1 MLLAIGTKVKLKH
14 TGDRG
19 EVVALL
25 PNGMVNVYLTN
36 DDMEIPVF
44 EDDLIPSDLVN
55 KPVAKRIIV
64 PDKKPVITNHTPL
77 SQEAAVQYT
86 ILKSV
91 GLQLVFEPVLNAES
105 MTDHYRVWLINDSKD
120 EFIVTVAVKI
130 KGEVEKEHNSKIKAM
145 TKNDFGTMLFDKLND
160 NPVFELQ
167 KWRITSKGT
176 EGYAKNSIKLKAKTF
191 FSKMKTAPF
200 LNKPVHWFLAF
211 DNTSKKKD
219 SSVEDLRTYTKRN
232 ASRRLPRNEE
242 ERIRFSLNDVE
253 EFASFEIEI
262 DLHTEHLGVSTA
274 GMDNAQILRLQL
286 SNFEAFMENALRIGV
301 PRVFIIHGVGKG
313 KLRDMIATKLINNRD
328 VKTFRNE
335 YHPRYGWGA
344 TEVEFN

>member
-14 TGDRG
+14 TGDHG
-19 EVVALL
+19 EVVELL
-25 PNGMVNVYLTN
+25 PNGMVNVYLIK

-64 PDKKPVITNHTPL
+64 PEKKPIISNATPP
-77 SQEAAVQYT
+77 SQEAESQYA

-105 MTDHYRVWLINDSKD
+105 ITEYYRIWLINDSKD
-120 EFIVTVAVKI
+120 EFIVTMALKI
-130 KGEVEKEHNSKIKAM
+130 KGEVEKEHNSKIKGM
-145 TKNDFGTMLFDKLND
+145 SKNDFGTLLFDKLND

-176 EGYAKNSIKLKAKTF
+176 EGFAKNSIKLKAKTF

-211 DNTSKKKD
+211 DAAPKKKD
-219 SSVEDLRTYTKRN
+219 SSVEDLRSYTKRN

-242 ERIRFSLNDVE
+242 ERKRFSLYDVE
-253 EFASFEIEI
+253 EFASFEIEV

-286 SNFEAFMENALRIGV
+286 SHFEAFIENALRIGV

-313 KLRDMIATKLINNRD
+313 KLRDMIATKLIQNRD

-344 TEVEFN
+344 TEVEF

>member
-19 EVVALL
+19 EVVELL
-25 PNGMVNVYLTN
+25 KNGMVNVYLFD

-44 EDDLIPSDLVN
+44 EDDLIPGNLITQ
-55 KPVAKRIIV
+55 PVAKRIIV
-64 PDKKPVITNHTPL
+64 PDKKPVVSHPRPP

-91 GLQLVFEPVLNAES
+91 GLQLAFEPVLNDENI
-105 MTDHYRVWLINDSKD
+105 TEYFRIWLLNDSKD
-120 EFIVTVAVKI
+120 EFIVTVALKI
-130 KGEVEKEHNSKIKAM
+130 KGEVEKEHNSKIKSM
-145 TKNDFGTMLFDKLND
+145 TKNDFGTLLFDKLND

-167 KWRITSKGT
+167 KWRITSKGP
-176 EGYAKNSIKLKAKTF
+176 EGFAKNSIKLKAKTF

-211 DNTSKKKD
+211 DAAPKKKD
-219 SSVEDLRTYTKRN
+219 TGVEDLRSYTKRN
-232 ASRRLPRNEE
+232 ASRRLPKNEE

-253 EFASFEIEI
+253 EFASFEIEV
-262 DLHTEHLGVSTA
+262 DLHVEQLGTNTN
-274 GMDNAQILRLQL
+274 GMDNAQILRVQL
-286 SNFEAFMENALRIGV
+286 SHFEAFIENALRIGV
-301 PRVFIIHGVGKG
+301 PRVFVIHGVGKG
-313 KLRDMIATKLINNRD
+313 KLRDMIATKLIQNRD

-344 TEVEFN
+344 TEVEF

>member
-25 PNGMVNVYLTN
+25 KNGMVNVYLVD

-44 EDDLIPSDLVN
+44 EDDLIPSNLVN
-55 KPVAKRIIV
+55 QPVAKRIIV
-64 PDKKPVITNHTPL
+64 PDKKPVVHNHTPP

-91 GLQLVFEPVLNAES
+91 GLQLAFEPVLNDENI
-105 MTDHYRVWLINDSKD
+105 TEYYRIWLLNDSKD
-120 EFIVTVAVKI
+120 EFIVAVTLKI

-145 TKNDFGTMLFDKLND
+145 SKNDFGTLLFDKLND
-160 NPVFELQ
+160 NPVFEIQ
-167 KWRITSKGT
+167 KWRITSRGT
-176 EGYAKNSIKLKAKTF
+176 EGFAKNSIKLKAKTF

-211 DNTSKKKD
+211 DAAPKKKAAG
-219 SSVEDLRTYTKRN
+219 VEDLRSYTKRN
-232 ASRRLPRNEE
+232 ASRRLPKNEE

-253 EFASFEIEI
+253 EFASFEIEV
-262 DLHTEHLGVSTA
+262 DLHVEQLGVNTV
-274 GMDNAQILRLQL
+274 GMDNAQILRVQL
-286 SNFEAFMENALRIGV
+286 SHFEAFIENALRIGV
-301 PRVFIIHGVGKG
+301 PRVFVIHGIGKG
-313 KLRDMIATKLINNRD
+313 KLRDMIATKLIQSPD

-344 TEVEFN
+344 TEVEF